1 MSTGF
6 PYGSFLRTSGD
17 KYPGVP
23 AKPRGAAWRDGED
36 GRECSMWVS
45 QCPWLSVV
53 HVDIRDVA
61 PTVGLT
67 NVT

>member
-23 AKPRGAAWRDGED
+23 AKPGGGDMGT
-36 GRECSMWVS
+36 G
-45 QCPWLSVV
+45 
-53 HVDIRDVA
+53 RDVKW
-61 PTVGLT
+61 
-67 NVT
+67 